1 MEGPEIQKKVM
12 AMKYLDTHKLLELA
26 TKSVANGYNRQL
38 DVDWVKEQVGENAY
52 HVVTFAMYHDHIAGK
67 PAPRHVRISISVM
80 RPDDMLDQCQVD
92 VSVDDYN
99 SLPTLTR
106 EAISEEGWEQM
117 SERSQLSIMESIND
131 EPLDLEKIE
140 MFGE

>member
-1 MEGPEIQKKVM
+1 MEGSEIQKKVM
-12 AMKYLDTHKLLELA
+12 RIKYLDTHKLLELA
-26 TKSVANGYNRQL
+26 AKSEAQGYNRQL
-38 DVDWVKEQVGENAY
+38 DVDWVKEQVANEAY
-52 HVVTFAMYHDHIAGK
+52 HVVTFAMYHDHIAGR

-80 RPDDMLDQCQVD
+80 RPDDTLDSCQVD
-92 VSVDDYN
+92 VSTEDYN

-131 EPLDLEKIE
+131 EPLDLEKLE
-140 MFGE
+140 MLGE